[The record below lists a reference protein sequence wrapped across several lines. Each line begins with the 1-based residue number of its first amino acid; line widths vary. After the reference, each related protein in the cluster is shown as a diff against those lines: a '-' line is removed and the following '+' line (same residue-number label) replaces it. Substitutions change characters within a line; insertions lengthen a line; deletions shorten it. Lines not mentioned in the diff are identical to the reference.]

1 MMRRSNCFPSVPC
14 AFKCFFILIA
24 LYVFFRKVQK
34 VTWHDTPR
42 VEVRET
48 TPQMKMDLSK
58 VKTVT
63 LHDTPRVEVRETTPQ
78 MKIDLSKVQK
88 DISQRTVKIRETP
101 PMKILPFSQFRY
113 PLNVDLPKLV
123 NDVIENGITNVKPI
137 NVYPFSFL
145 EPMEDIC
152 DFSTQKIF
160 LLFMIKS
167 APGNFAR
174 RKSIR
179 ETWVNNVYFKADV
192 IRHAFLL
199 ARTLNETIKERIT
212 QEKQQHRDIIEMSFV
227 DNYYNNT
234 LKTIGGI
241 NWCVSHCSASE
252 FVMLVDDDIFVATDN
267 LLSYL
272 HGLPKDII
280 RSLFAGRMWND
291 VPQRGLQQKWY
302 MSVAD
307 YPYNKYPPFL
317 SAGATIMS
325 MEFVKRLQV
334 GIKFTKKFKFDDVF
348 LAIVVHKL
356 GVKPIH
362 HPEIHIHHP
371 VSYTDTKFK
380 TVLAS
385 HGYGDPKEMRA
396 AWISH
401 LRILNITS
409 TTNK

>member
-1 MMRRSNCFPSVPC
+1 MMRRSICLRSVPC
-14 AFKCFFILIA
+14 ALKCFFILIA
-24 LYVFFRKVQK
+24 LYVFIFIKDQRKIQK
-34 VTWHDTPR
+34 VTLHDKPR
-42 VEVRET
+42 VEVREN

-58 VKTVT
+58 V
-63 LHDTPRVEVRETTPQ
+63 
-78 MKIDLSKVQK
+78 QK
-88 DISQRTVKIRETP
+88 EISQSTVKIRETP

-113 PLNVDLPKLV
+113 PLDVDLPKLV
-123 NDVIENGITNVKPI
+123 NDVIENGTTDVKPI

-152 DFSTQKIF
+152 GSSTHKVF

-174 RKSIR
+174 RQSIR
-179 ETWVNNVYFKADV
+179 ETWVNTAYFKADV

-227 DNYYNNT
+227 DSYYNNT
-234 LKTIGGI
+234 FKTIGGI

-252 FVMLVDDDIFVATDN
+252 FVMLVDDDMYLATDY

-272 HGLPKDII
+272 HGFPKNNI
-280 RSLFAGRMWND
+280 RSLFAGRMGLNLTTE
-291 VPQRGLQQKWY
+291 RGPQQKWY

-307 YPYNKYPPFL
+307 YPYKTYPPFIC
-317 SAGATIMS
+317 AGATIMS

-334 GIKFTKKFKFDDVF
+334 GIQFTKKFKFDDIF

-356 GVKPIH
+356 GVKPINL
-362 HPEIHIHHP
+362 PNIHIFPP
-371 VSYTDTKFK
+371 VSYNDTKFK

-396 AWISH
+396 AWNSH
-401 LRILNITS
+401 LRILNTMTTS
-409 TTNK
+409 TINK